1 MMADYSLAFQTG
13 LLYGIVFSLLFS
25 ALLLVMIKINPEMM
39 LNDYPPE
46 IKARYGPASEKT
58 KQQRKPF
65 VILFFLIVFGVP
77 LLSIMR
83 LDQMI
88 AGVPSFLEIF
98 VNIFTLFLVFN
109 IVDLL
114 ILDWLIFC
122 AVTPRF
128 IVLPGTEG
136 MAAYKDYGFHF
147 RGFLIGC
154 VICIVSA
161 LVFASL
167 ASLVYFIL
175 GIP

>member
-1 MMADYSLAFQTG
+1 MADYSLAFQTG
-13 LLYGIVFSLLFS
+13 ILYGLVFSLLFS

-39 LNDYPPE
+39 LNDYPPD

-58 KQQRKPF
+58 KQQRKPL
-65 VILFFLIVFGVP
+65 VILFFLIVIDVP
-77 LLSIMR
+77 LLSIVR

-88 AGVPSFLEIF
+88 AGSPSFLEIF

-122 AVTPRF
+122 AITPRF

-136 MAAYKDYGFHF
+136 MAGYKDYGFHF

-154 VICIVSA
+154 VICLVSGV
-161 LVFASL
+161 VFAGI
-167 ASLVYFIL
+167 ATLVYLTL
-175 GIP
+175 GLL

>member
-1 MMADYSLAFQTG
+1 MADYSLAFQTG
-13 LLYGIVFSLLFS
+13 ILYGLVFSLFFS
-25 ALLLVMIKINPEMM
+25 ALILVMIKINPEMM
-39 LNDYPPE
+39 LNDYPPD

-58 KQQRKPF
+58 KQQRMPF
-65 VILFFLIVFGVP
+65 VILFFLIVIGVP
-77 LLSIMR
+77 LLSILR

-88 AGVPSFLEIF
+88 SGVPSFLEVF

-122 AVTPRF
+122 AITPGF

-136 MAAYKDYGFHF
+136 MAGYKDYMFHF

-154 VICIVSA
+154 VICLVSG
-161 LVFASL
+161 LVFASI
-167 ASLVYFIL
+167 AALVYFIL
-175 GIP
+175 GML

>member
-1 MMADYSLAFQTG
+1 MAGYSLAFQTG
-13 LLYGIVFSLLFS
+13 ILYGFVFSLLFS

-46 IKARYGPASEKT
+46 IKARYGPVSEKT
-58 KQQRKPF
+58 KKQRKPF
-65 VILFFLIVFGVP
+65 VILFLLIVIGVP

-122 AVTPRF
+122 AITPRF

-136 MAAYKDYGFHF
+136 TAAYKDYGFHF

-154 VICIVSA
+154 IICLVSGLLFSGIA
-161 LVFASL
+161 T
-167 ASLVYFIL
+167 LVYFIIGWL
-175 GIP
+175 

>member
-1 MMADYSLAFQTG
+1 MADYSLAFQTG

-25 ALLLVMIKINPEMM
+25 ALLLVMIRINPEMM

-46 IKARYGPASEKT
+46 IKARYGPAGEKT

-98 VNIFTLFLVFN
+98 INIFTLFLVFN

-122 AVTPRF
+122 AITPRF

-154 VICIVSA
+154 VICLVSA

-167 ASLVYFIL
+167 ASLIYFIL
-175 GIP
+175 GIL

>member
-1 MMADYSLAFQTG
+1 MADYSLAFQTG

-39 LNDYPPE
+39 LNDYPPDV
-46 IKARYGPASEKT
+46 KARYGPASEKT
-58 KQQRKPF
+58 QQQRKPF
-65 VILFFLIVFGVP
+65 VILFLLIVFGVP
-77 LLSIMR
+77 LLSILR

-88 AGVPSFLEIF
+88 AGVPSFLEVFID
-98 VNIFTLFLVFN
+98 IFTLFLVFN

-122 AVTPRF
+122 TITPKF

-136 MAAYKDYGFHF
+136 MAGYKDYGFHF

-154 VICIVSA
+154 VICLVSG
-161 LVFASL
+161 LIFAII
-167 ASLVYFIL
+167 ATLVYFIIGL
-175 GIP
+175 L

>member
-1 MMADYSLAFQTG
+1 MADYSLAFQTG

-25 ALLLVMIKINPEMM
+25 ALLLVMIRINPEMM

-58 KQQRKPF
+58 KKQRKPF

-122 AVTPRF
+122 AITPRF

-147 RGFLIGC
+147 RGFLMGC
-154 VICIVSA
+154 VICLVSGLLFSGIA
-161 LVFASL
+161 T
-167 ASLVYFIL
+167 LVYFIIGWL
-175 GIP
+175 

>member
-1 MMADYSLAFQTG
+1 MSVYSLAFQTG
-13 LLYGIVFSLLFS
+13 ILYGFVFSLLFS

-46 IKARYGPASEKT
+46 IKARYGPVSEKT
-58 KQQRKPF
+58 KKQRKPF
-65 VILFFLIVFGVP
+65 VILFLLIVIGVP

-122 AVTPRF
+122 AITPRF

-154 VICIVSA
+154 VICLVSA
-161 LVFASL
+161 LAFASL
-167 ASLVYFIL
+167 AALVYFIL
-175 GIP
+175 GIL

>member
-1 MMADYSLAFQTG
+1 MADYSLAFQTG

-25 ALLLVMIKINPEMM
+25 ALLLVMIRINPEMM

-58 KQQRKPF
+58 KKQRKPF

-77 LLSIMR
+77 LLSILR

-98 VNIFTLFLVFN
+98 INLFTLFLVFN
-109 IVDLL
+109 IVDLF

-122 AVTPRF
+122 AITPRF

-175 GIP
+175 GIL